1 MMWGLRDVGFRSLGE
16 FDGFGSLSAWLP
28 RFGVVFVTNCRP
40 VEPWVVVWLVR
51 GERRRQPVV
60 VIRSA
65 HRGHSLM

>member
-40 VEPWVVVWLVR
+40 VEFSVVVWLVG
-51 GERRRQPVV
+51 GERWRQP
-60 VIRSA
+60 
-65 HRGHSLM
+65 LL